1 MGDHSGG
8 GVLKLVFDG
17 VCSDKSEIPSHMIF
31 QPENKAKI
39 NNFFFCHFHKLGP
52 TYIGVFNLKMTDL
65 IGFFFRNFL

>member
-1 MGDHSGG
+1 MGDRSGG

-39 NNFFFCHFHKLGP
+39 NNFFFSPFSQVG
-52 TYIGVFNLKMTDL
+52 TYLYR
-65 IGFFFRNFL
+65 GFQPKNDWFDCFF